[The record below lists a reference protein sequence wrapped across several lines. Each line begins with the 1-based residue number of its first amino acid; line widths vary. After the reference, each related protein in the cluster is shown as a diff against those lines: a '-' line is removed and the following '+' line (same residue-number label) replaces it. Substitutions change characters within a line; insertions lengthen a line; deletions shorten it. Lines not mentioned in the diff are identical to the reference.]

1 MEVLSSEVKI
11 VFGQYIVIR
20 EIVNMPNNIQG
31 FISESDDGWYNIYIN
46 ASLSKDKKES
56 VFNHELKHILSNDI
70 NNDLNILAIE
80 Q

>member
-1 MEVLSSEVKI
+1 MEIISTEILNNS
-11 VFGQYIVIR
+11 IVIR
-20 EIVNMPNNIQG
+20 QIKDMPNNIQG
-31 FISESDDGWYNIYIN
+31 FVAESDDGWYNIYIN

-56 VFNHELKHILSNDI
+56 VFNHELKHILSDDI